1 MSYILDALRRADSER
16 ERGTIPSLHTKAEA
30 LIDAEDDE
38 GFGSRPHPL
47 LWAVIGLSVVLA
59 GVLAWQFMGN
69 SPAEPAP
76 MPAFN
81 QTPAPVVPAP
91 TPAPAPVPASVPPPM
106 ATIAPPTPQP
116 EPPVAMAPARPVPQA
131 PVQAAPRKQPARV
144 TAKASAPVPASTA
157 APERPVQTLNELP
170 ENIRRELPQ
179 IAVGGA
185 MYSENAANRMLIING
200 QVFHEGDKV
209 AGELV
214 LEQIKLKTAVLAYK
228 GYRYGISY

>member
-59 GVLAWQFMGN
+59 GVLAWQFMGS

-91 TPAPAPVPASVPPPM
+91 APAPAPASVPPPM
-106 ATIAPPTPQP
+106 ATVAPPVPQP
-116 EPPVAMAPARPVPQA
+116 APPPVAMAPARSVAQA

-144 TAKASAPVPASTA
+144 AAKASAPASAA
-157 APERPVQTLNELP
+157 APERPVQTLAELP

-179 IAVGGA
+179 ITVGGA
-185 MYSENAANRMLIING
+185 MYSESAANRMLIING

-209 AGELV
+209 SGELV